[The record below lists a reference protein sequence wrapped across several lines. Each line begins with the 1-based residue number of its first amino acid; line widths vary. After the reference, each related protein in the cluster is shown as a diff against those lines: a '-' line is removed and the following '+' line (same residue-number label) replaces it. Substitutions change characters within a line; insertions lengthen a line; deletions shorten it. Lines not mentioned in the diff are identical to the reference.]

1 MKKGSNSKMAVLG
14 LLCHKP
20 MTGYDIKKTILQST
34 GMFWSESYGQ
44 IYPTLKN
51 LTREGLAVVEQSKKR
66 GAASKTIYAPT
77 AKGRNVIKAWLA
89 QPAKTSIIRS
99 ETLLKIFF
107 GGQAD
112 LRTTQMHIEQELADS
127 RQALAVLTTV
137 EKILAQRSK
146 GQRNLADFHFRLTIA
161 YGKKSLA
168 TAVRWCQESLRQC
181 SEWSKIEG
189 NSRTKEKT

>member
-1 MKKGSNSKMAVLG
+1 MKKGNNSKMAVLG

-20 MTGYDIKKTILQST
+20 MTGYDIKKTIQQST

-44 IYPTLKN
+44 IYPTLKK

-66 GAASKTIYAPT
+66 GTASKTVYAPT
-77 AKGRNVIKAWLA
+77 AKGRNTIKTWLA
-89 QPAKTSIIRS
+89 QPAKTNIIRS

-127 RQALAVLTTV
+127 RQVLAMLTSA
-137 EKILAQRSK
+137 EKMLAQRSN
-146 GQRNLADFHFRLTIA
+146 GQRNLTDFHFKLTIA

-168 TAVRWCQESLRQC
+168 AAVHWCEESLRKC
-181 SEWSKIEG
+181 SEWEKSEG
-189 NSRTKEKT
+189 NNR